1 MVKFE
6 DTQNFQ
12 FLCIEAKI
20 LTLRDLLGRLENL
33 NPKNKKRHV
42 FDVGI
47 KHGAEDLQ
55 PLSPCVYWNQVR
67 QNFFKS
73 NLKQLGF
80 IGVADRINILI
91 YLCPRPVLPRW
102 QCVVMPLLTERWW
115 WWPISWVKRWNRSR
129 AFWWLLLKRLSLCTY
144 IKYLFMYL
152 SVIKN

>member
-20 LTLRDLLGRLENL
+20 LALRDLLGRLKNL
-33 NPKNKKRHV
+33 KITPPPKKSHV

-47 KHGAEDLQ
+47 KRGAEDLQ

-73 NLKQLGF
+73 NLKQLENSGF
-80 IGVADRINILI
+80 IGVADGIDILI
-91 YLCPRPVLPRW
+91 YSVSQASPAQMTVCSNAPSYRE
-102 QCVVMPLLTERWW
+102 MMMMTH
-115 WWPISWVKRWNRSR
+115 
-129 AFWWLLLKRLSLCTY
+129 FLS
-144 IKYLFMYL
+144 
-152 SVIKN
+152 